1 MMVKYY
7 LAPTVGTGIDA
18 DPYRPKVDEYQCNWT
33 AVYESPE
40 EKNSIVAVN
49 ANESVFAEIEQDS
62 EILLLADNLD
72 DLLTDTEFQRI
83 CPDGMVVVYE

>member
-33 AVYESPE
+33 AVYENPE
-40 EKNSIVAVN
+40 QNSSIVAVS
-49 ANESVFAEIEQDS
+49 AEDEVFAKIAQDAEITYLGDETEVITRLGKQICD
-62 EILLLADNLD
+62 DN
-72 DLLTDTEFQRI
+72 FQL
-83 CPDGMVVVYE
+83 PKVY